1 MLKLIVE
8 VEHGTS
14 SVFSR
19 TRLFMEPWFQGRAI
33 TEKMKRLDNVVSV
46 YMPQASPHFVNV
58 NVSRGLSITMS
69 LRSKFFLLWR
79 VIGNFLKHEFPK
91 CFVDVLQDEKW
102 HFQCFQLGHRLKN
115 TTDHRSF
122 IPRNT

>member
-33 TEKMKRLDNVVSV
+33 TEKMKRLDSVVSV
-46 YMPQASPHFVNV
+46 YMP
-58 NVSRGLSITMS
+58 
-69 LRSKFFLLWR
+69 
-79 VIGNFLKHEFPK
+79 
-91 CFVDVLQDEKW
+91 
-102 HFQCFQLGHRLKN
+102 
-115 TTDHRSF
+115 
-122 IPRNT
+122 